1 MFEKDIK
8 LQPTSSATWNDA
20 LLLGFIY
27 LLYRIHFSIRTLR
40 FHFLFSLK
48 CRKNLTCLW
57 KILVASSASHS
68 LQEDSPRDAA
78 PVHLSWFLLSF
89 LTGAWNCFKM
99 SGDSPRIL
107 GRFSGNSLPLW
118 HLIVFIYLFSFFFF
132 SFCFGKIFQFHSFEK
147 KEEILRGSWRIILDF
162 STHSLNCLAEFFRSF
177 KILWDASRLFGAYF
191 WVLMIAWMIEF
202 VFFQSVRD
210 SCYVFEYILATF
222 RLVRISFSRYS
233 PRLSSIFEYSRCILL
248 GNDCRF
254 LIIPGDR
261 YSTFSRI
268 LSFSSSIVR
277 TRSQRFLRETFD
289 APSRLFGHM
298 KGGGGNQINVFI

>member
-89 LTGAWNCFKM
+89 LTDAWNCFKM

-132 SFCFGKIFQFHSFEK
+132 FLFWEDISVSQLWKERGNSSGLLKNYFGFFH
-147 KEEILRGSWRIILDF
+147 
-162 STHSLNCLAEFFRSF
+162 
-177 KILWDASRLFGAYF
+177 
-191 WVLMIAWMIEF
+191 
-202 VFFQSVRD
+202 
-210 SCYVFEYILATF
+210 
-222 RLVRISFSRYS
+222 
-233 PRLSSIFEYSRCILL
+233 
-248 GNDCRF
+248 
-254 LIIPGDR
+254 
-261 YSTFSRI
+261 TFSELSGGI
-268 LSFSSSIVR
+268 LSLV
-277 TRSQRFLRETFD
+277 
-289 APSRLFGHM
+289 
-298 KGGGGNQINVFI
+298 

>member
-1 MFEKDIK
+1 MSEKLDVFVKDISRIQRLSFFARGFSEECRAGASFMVSPFFSDGRLEL
-8 LQPTSSATWNDA
+8 LQDVW
-20 LLLGFIY
+20 
-27 LLYRIHFSIRTLR
+27 RFS
-40 FHFLFSLK
+40 
-48 CRKNLTCLW
+48 
-57 KILVASSASHS
+57 
-68 LQEDSPRDAA
+68 EDSREILGEFPASLTFDCI
-78 PVHLSWFLLSF
+78 HLSIFL
-89 LTGAWNCFKM
+89 
-99 SGDSPRIL
+99 
-107 GRFSGNSLPLW
+107 
-118 HLIVFIYLFSFFFF
+118 FFF

-202 VFFQSVRD
+202 VFFQSVGD

>member
-68 LQEDSPRDAA
+68 LQEDSPRNAA

-89 LTGAWNCFKM
+89 LTDAWNCFKM

-118 HLIVFIYLFSFFFF
+118 HLIVFIYLFSFFFLFVLGRYF
-132 SFCFGKIFQFHSFEK
+132 SFTALKRKRKFFGALEELFWIFPHILWIVWRNSFARLRFSEMLRDSSEPIFECWWSHEWSSLYSSRVSEILVTSLNIFWRRFDSFEYHFPD
-147 KEEILRGSWRIILDF
+147 IPRDF
-162 STHSLNCLAEFFRSF
+162 PAFSNTLGAFF
-177 KILWDASRLFGAYF
+177 WG
-191 WVLMIAWMIEF
+191 MIA
-202 VFFQSVRD
+202 D
-210 SCYVFEYILATF
+210 S
-222 RLVRISFSRYS
+222 
-233 PRLSSIFEYSRCILL
+233 
-248 GNDCRF
+248 
-254 LIIPGDR
+254 
-261 YSTFSRI
+261 
-268 LSFSSSIVR
+268 
-277 TRSQRFLRETFD
+277 
-289 APSRLFGHM
+289 
-298 KGGGGNQINVFI
+298 